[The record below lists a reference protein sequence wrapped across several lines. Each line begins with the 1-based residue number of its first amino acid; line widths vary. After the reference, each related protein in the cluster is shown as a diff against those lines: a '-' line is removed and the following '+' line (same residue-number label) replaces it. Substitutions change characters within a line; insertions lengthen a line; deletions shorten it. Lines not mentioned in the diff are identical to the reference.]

1 MEFSDDD
8 DLKKTDLRYP
18 QLFTPCFRLSWAV
31 WCQNRTALCVFPL
44 PAASAEKENTM
55 SWNNALE
62 RKKFER
68 RWSQEEKAY
77 REAGMTEEQILSIR
91 ELEEEQYRSNR
102 RYQMHTLEFEVNE
115 FDEDDS
121 DESDNALFYKNLE
134 AFSVEMP
141 SITDNSRFGWIQEI
155 ENTDLV
161 NKLNQLSKADLELIT
176 MIAFD
181 ELSQSEIAKKMNCN
195 QSVISRKMTRI
206 KNFLS
211 SMS

>member
-1 MEFSDDD
+1 
-8 DLKKTDLRYP
+8 
-18 QLFTPCFRLSWAV
+18 
-31 WCQNRTALCVFPL
+31 
-44 PAASAEKENTM
+44 M

-102 RYQMHTLEFEVNE
+102 RYQMHTVEFEVNE

-121 DESDNALFYKNLE
+121 DESDNALLYKNLE

-141 SITDNSRFGWIQEI
+141 PITDNSRFGWIQEI
-155 ENTDLV
+155 ENEELARQLLSLSETDKEILT
-161 NKLNQLSKADLELIT
+161 LL
-176 MIAFD
+176 AF
-181 ELSQSEIAKKMNCN
+181 EERSQKEIAEIMGIPYRTVKY
-195 QSVISRKMTRI
+195 RI
-206 KNFLS
+206 QRFREILKNIF
-211 SMS
+211 

>member
-1 MEFSDDD
+1 
-8 DLKKTDLRYP
+8 
-18 QLFTPCFRLSWAV
+18 
-31 WCQNRTALCVFPL
+31 
-44 PAASAEKENTM
+44 M

-68 RWSQEEKAY
+68 RWSKDEKAY

-91 ELEEEQYRSNR
+91 ELEEEQCRSNR

-155 ENTDLV
+155 ENEELARQLLSLSETDKEILT
-161 NKLNQLSKADLELIT
+161 LL
-176 MIAFD
+176 AF
-181 ELSQSEIAKKMNCN
+181 EERSQKEIAEIMGIPYRTVKY
-195 QSVISRKMTRI
+195 RI
-206 KNFLS
+206 QRFREILKNIF
-211 SMS
+211 

>member
-1 MEFSDDD
+1 
-8 DLKKTDLRYP
+8 
-18 QLFTPCFRLSWAV
+18 
-31 WCQNRTALCVFPL
+31 
-44 PAASAEKENTM
+44 M

-155 ENTDLV
+155 ENVDLV